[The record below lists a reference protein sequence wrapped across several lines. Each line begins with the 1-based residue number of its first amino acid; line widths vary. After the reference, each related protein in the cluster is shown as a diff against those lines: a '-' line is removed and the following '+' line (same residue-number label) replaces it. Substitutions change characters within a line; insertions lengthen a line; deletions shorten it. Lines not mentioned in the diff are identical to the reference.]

1 MLTHRLTR
9 QKQLSL
15 NQRMMVSL
23 VNLESVLVEEGIE
36 VNKSQNSKWR
46 RHFKLVLMKKMKTLQ
61 NQRER
66 KKDNPKNRDSTKVL
80 IMMELGRKI

>member
-15 NQRMMVSL
+15 NQLMMVNL

-36 VNKSQNSKWR
+36 ISKPQNSKWR
-46 RHFKLVLMKKMKTLQ
+46 RHFKLVLMKKMKTL
-61 NQRER
+61 
-66 KKDNPKNRDSTKVL
+66 
-80 IMMELGRKI
+80 

>member
-15 NQRMMVSL
+15 NRLMMASL
-23 VNLESVLVEEGIE
+23 VNLESDLVEEVIE

-46 RHFKLVLMKKMKTLQ
+46 RHFKLVLMKKMKTL
-61 NQRER
+61 
-66 KKDNPKNRDSTKVL
+66 
-80 IMMELGRKI
+80 